1 MLHDIAPAAYNN
13 DISFRAPVLEDKIII
28 YRGKQVLA
36 FVEEGAMRAPLFAD
50 FFDESELEKVR
61 AIYLFAVGEDAYF
74 MTEIPDEAI
83 DGVLAHQPYD
93 ASSRVDGWALLP
105 LQKLIEYHPKRERF
119 ALMAGHEYWNWYESS
134 QYCGRCG
141 AKTEHDRVERMMRC
155 PACGLMI
162 FPKVFPA
169 VIVAITRPDG
179 KVLATRYKGRP
190 YANYALIAG
199 YCEMGETV
207 EQTVHREV
215 MEEVGLRVK
224 NLRYYKSQPWPDSS
238 SLLFGFF
245 CELEG
250 DPEIRLDEHELS
262 FAEWLD
268 REELLTDNDHS
279 LTREMMGVLRE
290 HRETDFCIVEATAQ
304 A

>member
-1 MLHDIAPAAYNN
+1 MAEVPDETIDA
-13 DISFRAPVLEDKIII
+13 
-28 YRGKQVLA
+28 VLA
-36 FVEEGAMRAPLFAD
+36 R
-50 FFDESELEKVR
+50 
-61 AIYLFAVGEDAYF
+61 
-74 MTEIPDEAI
+74 
-83 DGVLAHQPYD
+83 QPYD
-93 ASSRVDGWALLP
+93 ASSEMDGWAFLP

-119 ALMAGHEYWNWYESS
+119 ALMVGHEYWNWYESS

-224 NLRYYKSQPWPDSS
+224 DLRYYKSQPWPDSS